1 MASLEAMSTAART
14 AAKPHTSP
22 LQGLVDRLA
31 SVERAAE
38 EAARLSPAC
47 VPADLS
53 PRPMSSREVQRAFR
67 LVDSVTRQLDT
78 IRQDLVKASR
88 TEAPQNKV
96 QSTFETLRASGKLLE
111 SSRFQEQV
119 GWTRQALSKAV
130 LAGRV
135 FHLEVGGVRAYPA
148 FYLDLR
154 YNRKD
159 VEAVT
164 KLLGDL
170 SGGSKWL
177 FFTTQKASLARSDAE
192 PRVGRV
198 LAASQ
203 ARTPLQALEDGDLE
217 RVKRAATGYAER

>member
-1 MASLEAMSTAART
+1 MSTAVRT

-22 LQGLVDRLA
+22 LQRLVDKLA

-53 PRPMSSREVQRAFR
+53 PRLVSSRKVQRALR
-67 LVDSVTRQLDT
+67 LVDSVTCQQDT
-78 IRQDLVKASR
+78 IRQDLVKAAS
-88 TEAPQNKV
+88 TEAPQNML
-96 QSTFETLRASGKLLE
+96 QSTFGRLLASGKLLE
-111 SSRFQEQV
+111 SSRFQEQL

-130 LAGRV
+130 LAGRL
-135 FHLEVGGVRAYPA
+135 FYLEVRGARAYPA

-159 VEAVT
+159 VETVT
-164 KLLGDL
+164 KLLGDP
-170 SGGSKWL
+170 SGGNKWL
-177 FFTTQKASLARSDAE
+177 FFTTHKASLARSDAE

-203 ARTPLQALEDGDLE
+203 ARTPLQALEDGDFE
-217 RVKRAATGYAER
+217 RVKRAAAGYAER